1 MEYIVKGEPM
11 EKLNW
16 MIDEVAHR
24 LEEEN
29 QNHDVA
35 RLVVPEEC
43 REIRVCGEEFSYGR
57 PVSIYG
63 VPHPDAATVPVIKRI
78 IQGRRF

>member
-1 MEYIVKGEPM
+1 M

-24 LEEEN
+24 LEEEK

-35 RLVVPEEC
+35 KLVVPEEC

-57 PVSIYG
+57 PCFNIWG
-63 VPHPDAATVPVIKRI
+63 ATPDAATVPATRRI